1 MPEDGLPT
9 AGAAYSPLLRV
20 SGRTA
25 RGQACRTERR
35 AGCYLL
41 ACDDCCVGSIGLS
54 LRGFFFPSVGYAQLC
69 GLNHRG
75 VTIALDSFLRGQL
88 VSFYTASNTGP
99 QRLCHH

>member
-1 MPEDGLPT
+1 MAKEVPEDGLPT

-25 RGQACRTERR
+25 RGQAYRTERR

-54 LRGFFFPSVGYAQLC
+54 LRGFFFYPLLGMPNCV
-69 GLNHRG
+69 
-75 VTIALDSFLRGQL
+75 
-88 VSFYTASNTGP
+88 VSITAA
-99 QRLCHH
+99 

>member
-54 LRGFFFPSVGYAQLC
+54 LRGFFFTLC
-69 GLNHRG
+69 WVCPIVWSQSPRRDDRLGFIFTRPIGFFLYGL
-75 VTIALDSFLRGQL
+75 
-88 VSFYTASNTGP
+88 
-99 QRLCHH
+99 